1 VTGYTATTANNTNK
15 VTATA
20 GEDAIILL
28 EVNGTLLDNGT
39 SATWAAGQNVLTVTV
54 TEDGKAATEYT
65 VTVTKS

>member
-1 VTGYTATTANNTNK
+1 VTGYTAITANNTNK

-20 GEDAIILL
+20 GEDATILL
-28 EVNGTLLDNGT
+28 EVNGTMLDNGT